1 MKVTRIFAALA
12 LVACFAGAAHAAA
25 PGCVRLS
32 WGSCDPWNM
41 DKPFSAAI
49 QNLVVSA
56 FGVGDDNIGT
66 DITIHIRPAV
76 PDAWRFDDGGCQC
89 PTPATCGLNPVTNS
103 FNSKSCPVMKGANAL
118 AITNYSIVSGG
129 QVDLRL
135 AITYDPVVGPVPSQ
149 RYTLW
154 QVLFDH
160 TFSNVGPS
168 PPDHST
174 CGGAEQC
181 EQFLVTNAALLALSG
196 QAENMAGCDVGA
208 GVPAAT
214 WNGGSNCPVG
224 TQNSTW
230 GKMKGLYR

>member
-1 MKVTRIFAALA
+1 MKVTRILAALA
-12 LVACFAGAAHAAA
+12 LVTCFAGAANAA

-56 FGVGDDNIGT
+56 NNVGDPNVGT
-66 DITIHIRPAV
+66 DLNIHIRPAV

-89 PTPATCGLNPVTNS
+89 PTPALCGLTVNS
-103 FNSKSCPVMKGANAL
+103 TSFSKSCPVMKGNNSL
-118 AITNYSIVSGG
+118 TIVNYSVGSTVPGEA
-129 QVDLRL
+129 DLRL
-135 AITYDPVVGPVPSQ
+135 AITYDAIGAQVG
-149 RYTLW
+149 RLTLW
-154 QVLFDH
+154 QLLFDH
-160 TFSNVGPS
+160 SFSSVGPS
-168 PPDHST
+168 PADGST

-181 EQFLVTNAALLALSG
+181 ETFLVSSAILLATTG
-196 QAENMAGCDVGA
+196 QPENFAGCDVPLPGTS
-208 GVPAAT
+208 PAAT

-224 TQNSTW
+224 TQSTTW